1 MARKRISRRQFIES
15 SVVGVA
21 VAGVKALPANGAE
34 SGEDKSAGEGPN
46 SEIRITKS
54 LNAGWRFK
62 RQGSPGSAIE
72 PEFVGT
78 ERPDYADHAWEE
90 VVLPHTWDA
99 SPDNPFVAPGH
110 FRGVGWYRRNVEI
123 PSGWRGRLM
132 LMHFNGVFQ
141 VADAWV
147 NGRHVGQH
155 TGGYTSFAFDITAAV
170 EFGKANV
177 IAVKVNDVLSPF
189 IAPAEER
196 NVANYGGIY
205 RSIWLEAMDP
215 VHVCYNGTWVTFEGD
230 AERPIV
236 RIRTWVENQSRSSR
250 ALRVENEV
258 VDAAGQSRAK
268 LEAQA
273 RIGAGQGKFFDQKAE
288 VISNPH
294 LWSPDSPYLY
304 HLSTTVFEGDRALD
318 QYDTRFGIRFMGHDA
333 SVGFTLNGK
342 PINLHGVDRRQDY
355 GFLGDAAPEAIGIKD
370 VRLIKEMGAN
380 FMRTAHYPQDP
391 AVLDACDEL
400 GILVWE
406 EVPNV
411 AVHIYP
417 PDEEGSEPVY
427 TTRFP
432 RPLMENL
439 KHQLREMVERDR
451 NRPSVVIWGF
461 ADDLS
466 TYKYPEDFVELSDYT
481 HKLDPDHWTAGRCPH
496 VTDIMDATSYE
507 DLLKAHSE
515 HPEKKY
521 IWNEW
526 GAISCERGREGPAL
540 INHGRIQAVSDSEM
554 ALSQEG
560 LLMQWNALPWLG
572 TAKWCMY
579 DCGEPNGSVT
589 RSLWAPRDGRL
600 TFRWPFNDYLG
611 VSDMWRIPKNAYFF
625 LQSQWTEKPMVH
637 IVGHWT
643 WPGFAGRNRQVR
655 IYSNCE
661 TVELFLNGRSLGERK
676 PVAQERVWQDFR
688 SLLEE
693 YREPEQLRD
702 QFTKAR
708 LPGAHLRHPP
718 FVWDEVAY
726 DPGTLLAVGKKGSAT
741 VRHEIRTAGRAMSIV
756 LQPDKKSLAA
766 DGADV
771 IFVEA
776 DVVDSAGTIV
786 PTAQNWIAFSA
797 TGPGRLLGGST
808 EVDAITGIAAI
819 NVQSTGQ
826 TGEVVIQATSPGL
839 ESGSLRVPA
848 KTQARAVGGRA
859 HARLQETVR
868 S

>member
-1 MARKRISRRQFIES
+1 MAGKGISRRQFIES
-15 SVVGVA
+15 SVAGVA
-21 VAGVKALPANGAE
+21 ATGMKGLRSGGAE
-34 SGEDKSAGEGPN
+34 PEGAASAEGEAGTGH
-46 SEIRITKS
+46 RITKL

-62 RQGSPGSAIE
+62 RQGTPGAGSE
-72 PEFVGT
+72 PEFVGA
-78 ERPDYADHAWEE
+78 ERPGYDDSAWQKI
-90 VVLPHTWDA
+90 VVPHTWDT
-99 SPDNPFVAPGH
+99 SPDNPFAAPGH
-110 FRGVGWYRRNVEI
+110 FRGVGWYRRTLEI
-123 PSGWRGRLM
+123 PSGWRGMRV

-141 VADAWV
+141 VTDAWA

-155 TGGYTSFAFDITAAV
+155 TGGYTSFAFDITDAV
-170 EFGKANV
+170 DFGKANA
-177 IAVKVNDVLSPF
+177 IAVKVDDVLSPF

-205 RSIWLEAMDP
+205 RSVRLEVMDP
-215 VHVCYNGTWVTFEGD
+215 VHVRYNGTWVTFEGD
-230 AERPIV
+230 EGRPII

-250 ALRVENEV
+250 SLRIENEV
-258 VDAAGQSRAK
+258 LDAAGQSRAK
-268 LEAQA
+268 LEADA
-273 RIGAGQGKFFDQKAE
+273 RIGAGQGKSFDQKTGA
-288 VISNPH
+288 IRDPR

-304 HLSTTVFEGDRALD
+304 HLVTTVFEGDRALD
-318 QYDTRFGIRFMGHDA
+318 QYVTRFGIRFMRHDA

-355 GFLGDAAPEAIGIKD
+355 GFLGDAVPEAIGVKD
-370 VRLIKEMGAN
+370 IRLIKEMGAN
-380 FMRTAHYPQDP
+380 FIRTAHYPQDP
-391 AVLDACDEL
+391 AVLNTCDEL

-406 EVPNV
+406 EVPNI

-417 PDEEGSEPVY
+417 PDEEGGEPVY

-432 RPLMENL
+432 RPLMDDL

-451 NRPSVVIWGF
+451 NRPSVIIWGF

-481 HKLDPDHWTAGRCPH
+481 HKLDPARWTAGRCPH

-507 DLLKAHSE
+507 DLLKAQRE

-526 GAISCERGREGPAL
+526 GAISCERGREEPAL

-589 RSLWAPRDGRL
+589 RSLWAPRDGQQTL
-600 TFRWPFNDYLG
+600 RWPFNDYLG

-625 LQSQWTEKPMVH
+625 LQSQWTENPMIH

-643 WPGFAGRNRQVR
+643 WPEDVGNSRKVR
-655 IYSNCE
+655 IYSNCN
-661 TVELFLNGRSLGERK
+661 TVELFLNGRSLGVRE
-676 PVAQERVWQDFR
+676 PATQERVWQDFR
-688 SLLEE
+688 SLVEK
-693 YREPEQLRD
+693 YHEPEQLSD
-702 QFTKAR
+702 QFAKAN
-708 LPGAHLRHPP
+708 LPGSYLRHPP

-726 DPGTLLAVGKKGSAT
+726 HPGTLVAVGKKGSVT
-741 VRHEIRTAGRAMSIV
+741 VRHQLRSAGPPKSIA
-756 LQPDKKSLAA
+756 LKPDKESLVA

-771 IFVEA
+771 VFIQA
-776 DVVDSAGTIV
+776 DVVDSAGTVV

-797 TGPGRLLGGST
+797 TGPGRLLGGAM
-808 EVDAITGIAAI
+808 EIDAVSGIVAI
-819 NVQSTGQ
+819 NLQSSGEAGQ
-826 TGEVVIQATSPGL
+826 IDVKASSPGL
-839 ESGSLRVPA
+839 DPAALRI
-848 KTQARAVGGRA
+848 
-859 HARLQETVR
+859 HAGE
-868 S
+868 

>member
-1 MARKRISRRQFIES
+1 MTGKGISRRQFIES
-15 SVVGVA
+15 SV
-21 VAGVKALPANGAE
+21 AGVSMSGMKGLRSRGAE
-34 SGEDKSAGEGPN
+34 PEGPGSAGVEAVPGH
-46 SEIRITKS
+46 RIKKS
-54 LNAGWRFK
+54 LNAGWRFN
-62 RQGSPGSAIE
+62 RQGTPGAGTE
-72 PEFVGT
+72 PEFVGV
-78 ERPDYADHAWEE
+78 ERPGYDDSTWQKI
-90 VVLPHTWDA
+90 VVPHTWDA
-99 SPDNPFVAPGH
+99 SPDNPFAAPGH
-110 FRGVGWYRRNVEI
+110 FRGVGWYRRGLEI
-123 PSGWRGRLM
+123 PSGWRGRRV

-141 VADAWV
+141 VTDVWV

-155 TGGYTSFAFDITAAV
+155 TGGYTSFALDVTNAV
-170 EFGKANV
+170 EFGKTNV
-177 IAVKVNDVLSPF
+177 VAVKVNDVLSPF

-205 RSIWLEAMDP
+205 RSVWLEVLDP
-215 VHVCYNGTWVTFEGD
+215 VHVRYNGTWVTFEGN

-236 RIRTWVENQSRSSR
+236 RIRTWVENQSGSSR
-250 ALRVENEV
+250 ALRIENEV

-268 LEAQA
+268 LEAHA
-273 RIGAGQGKFFDQKAE
+273 RIGAGQGKSFDQKTE
-288 VISNPH
+288 EIRDPG

-304 HLSTTVFEGDRALD
+304 HLVTTVLEGDRALD
-318 QYDTRFGIRFMGHDA
+318 QFVTRFGIRFMGHDA
-333 SVGFTLNGK
+333 SVGFTLNGR

-355 GFLGDAAPEAIGIKD
+355 GFLGDAVPEAIGVKD

-380 FMRTAHYPQDP
+380 FIRTAHYPQDP
-391 AVLDACDEL
+391 AVLNTCDEL

-406 EVPNV
+406 EVPNI

-432 RPLMENL
+432 RPLMDDLMN
-439 KHQLREMVERDR
+439 QLREMIERDR
-451 NRPSVVIWGF
+451 NRPSIIIWGF

-481 HKLDPDHWTAGRCPH
+481 HKLDPARWTAVRCPH

-526 GAISCERGREGPAL
+526 GAVSCERGREGPAL

-589 RSLWAPRDGRL
+589 RSLWAPRDGQQTL
-600 TFRWPFNDYLG
+600 RWPFNDYLG

-625 LQSQWTEKPMVH
+625 LQSQWTEKPMIHV
-637 IVGHWT
+637 VGHWT
-643 WPGFAGRNRQVR
+643 WPEDVGRNRKVR
-655 IYSNCE
+655 IYSNCD
-661 TVELFLNGRSLGERK
+661 TVELFLNGRSLGVRE
-676 PVAQERVWQDFR
+676 PVTQERVWQDLR
-688 SLLEE
+688 SLVEK
-693 YREPEQLRD
+693 YHEPEQLSG
-702 QFTKAR
+702 QFTDAR
-708 LPGAHLRHPP
+708 LPGSHLRHPP
-718 FVWDEVAY
+718 FVWDEVVY
-726 DPGTLLAVGKKGSAT
+726 HPGTLLAVGKKGSVT
-741 VRHEIRTAGRAMSIV
+741 VRHHVRSAGPPRTI
-756 LQPDKKSLAA
+756 LLKPDKKSLVA

-771 IFVEA
+771 VFIQA
-776 DVVDSAGTIV
+776 DVVDSAGTVV

-797 TGPGRLLGGST
+797 TGPGHLLGGAM
-808 EVDAITGIAAI
+808 EIDAISGIVAI
-819 NVQSTGQ
+819 NLQSTGEAGQ
-826 TGEVVIQATSPGL
+826 INVKASSPGL
-839 ESGSLRVPA
+839 DTVSLRIPA
-848 KTQARAVGGRA
+848 G
-859 HARLQETVR
+859 E
-868 S
+868 